1 MFLQG
6 CSALSAGTP
15 PSPRGY
21 MKLDGNGEGAAG
33 SWPSADLLPSA
44 ARGSHHG
51 NNVPKEQLPGE
62 RGRLGDS
69 PGAQGMMDEP
79 LGEGGQSH
87 SCTVVSKKGGGC
99 WGTMMGLRPPPPAP
113 RCEAGALHHV
123 PAVTPRA
130 SPSPSGTSGACTA
143 PPCLKV
149 TSTRCGPDVWKGGF
163 MHPPPPQPSSA
174 PLHVVL
180 SAELGVLPSCVTAK
194 SWRGCWGAATCP
206 LA

>member
-1 MFLQG
+1 MPPPWLLLPLGDTLSSYPRRG
-6 CSALSAGTP
+6 CILASQEQQPHVGASVPGAGFVPPGMLCSVCRDPPLSAG
-15 PSPRGY
+15 Y
-21 MKLDGNGEGAAG
+21 VKLDGNGEGAAG

-99 WGTMMGLRPPPPAP
+99 WGTMMGLRPPP
-113 RCEAGALHHV
+113 
-123 PAVTPRA
+123 
-130 SPSPSGTSGACTA
+130 SPQ
-143 PPCLKV
+143 
-149 TSTRCGPDVWKGGF
+149 
-163 MHPPPPQPSSA
+163 M
-174 PLHVVL
+174 
-180 SAELGVLPSCVTAK
+180 
-194 SWRGCWGAATCP
+194 
-206 LA
+206 